1 MRSHG
6 GLWPW
11 LESTGDSEL
20 CSLKVFL
27 KGQLQAAFVLISE
40 SHCVVSGQA
49 QMTPSRCCHP
59 GLTNMSTFWQ
69 WCLVTADFNTDL
81 ILPTCE
87 EGGQ

>member
-40 SHCVVSGQA
+40 SHCVVWAGPDDSE
-49 QMTPSRCCHP
+49 QM
-59 GLTNMSTFWQ
+59 
-69 WCLVTADFNTDL
+69 
-81 ILPTCE
+81 LPPWPDQYVHFLAVVF
-87 EGGQ
+87 GNR